1 MEIYRIGAKLETSQR
16 PLTSGDRALVLLTT
30 QEMEHPSQ
38 LSGLE
43 NMIRHLPSAQGARG
57 CRVEA
62 RRDCL
67 CGTVITPRHTKAGMP
82 IAFGFLLTADL
93 LVLCDDS
100 EAIPTLVRRLAKE
113 GRWQENGP
121 GRLLCQLLELL
132 LAKDAH
138 HMEELEDQ
146 LIQLEDQVLSGRLD
160 QFTAPISRLRRE
172 LMHWFRYFSQLGNVA
187 DTLEEDDWGF
197 FTEEEG
203 RLFHMLSR
211 RLGRLRDDAQLL
223 REYCLQIRELFQTE
237 VDLRQNKI
245 MKTLTLVTTLC
256 LPLSLVAAWY
266 GMNFIG
272 MPELSWKYG
281 YPAVIIVSVLIVIV
295 CLWIMKKKKF
305 W

>member
-93 LVLCDDS
+93 LLLCDDS

-113 GRWQENGP
+113 GRWQENGS
-121 GRLLCQLLELL
+121 GRLLCRLLELL

-172 LMHWFRYFSQLGNVA
+172 SLTY
-187 DTLEEDDWGF
+187 
-197 FTEEEG
+197 
-203 RLFHMLSR
+203 
-211 RLGRLRDDAQLL
+211 
-223 REYCLQIRELFQTE
+223 RENTREL
-237 VDLRQNKI
+237 
-245 MKTLTLVTTLC
+245 
-256 LPLSLVAAWY
+256 
-266 GMNFIG
+266 
-272 MPELSWKYG
+272 
-281 YPAVIIVSVLIVIV
+281 
-295 CLWIMKKKKF
+295 
-305 W
+305 